1 MTTALSG
8 LRVYITTLGTTV
20 PDDAV
25 TVNPSQVF
33 YSRRGSGPIYR
44 WLYEKSVDYWRP
56 RRMNTSDAETHRL
69 SVASWK
75 TLPDSLQV
83 QLCKHYLD

>member
-1 MTTALSG
+1 
-8 LRVYITTLGTTV
+8 VYITTLGASV
-20 PDDAV
+20 PDDAAPEPEA
-25 TVNPSQVF
+25 VNGGQVF

-56 RRMNTSDAETHRL
+56 RRMNTSDAETRRL

-83 QLCKHYLD
+83 ELCKHYLD